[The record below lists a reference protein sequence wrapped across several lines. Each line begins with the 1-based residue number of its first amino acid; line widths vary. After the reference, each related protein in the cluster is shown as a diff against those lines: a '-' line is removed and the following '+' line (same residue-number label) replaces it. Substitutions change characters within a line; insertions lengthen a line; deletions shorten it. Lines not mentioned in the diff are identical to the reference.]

1 MTSQV
6 AVPIHVAKVLTYPEV
21 VNRTNIEFLRQL
33 VRNGPD
39 VHPGANFILNPR
51 TDQLRF
57 LKYGRDRNEIAEKLR
72 VRLVVVSNCF
82 RCFPRVVW

>member
-1 MTSQV
+1 M
-6 AVPIHVAKVLTYPEV
+6 AKILTYPEV

-51 TDQLRF
+51 TDQRRF
-57 LKYGRDRNEIAEKLR
+57 LKYCKGIDVASTLR
-72 VRLVVVSNCF
+72 VRIIFCSIRKIIFNVFWRF
-82 RCFPRVVW
+82 RLAVW